1 MKAAKQIGKKDRKLR
16 KLTEK
21 KKKKNIEPTIL
32 EKVGIRVV
40 VLVLRSRYFSLQRTV
55 KR

>member
-21 KKKKNIEPTIL
+21 NKKNEPTIL

>member
-21 KKKKNIEPTIL
+21 IKKNIEPTIL